1 MSTSPKCW
9 RELRA
14 GLRELGGEPVR
25 TKGSHEMW
33 RLPTGEM
40 FLVVR
45 NHLAD
50 AVPASVLARYRRLRS
65 GREPEGPPSIP
76 RHAVSW

>member
-1 MSTSPKCW
+1 MSTTPKCW

-14 GLRELGGEPVR
+14 GLRSLGAEPVR

-33 RLPTGEM
+33 RLPGGQM

-50 AVPASVLARYRRLRS
+50 AVPANVLARYRRLRS
-65 GREPEGPPSIP
+65 GREPEGSPSIA
-76 RHAVSW
+76 RQAASW